1 MFSGVDRNNTGLVG
15 NWIVTHLLSRGED
28 PAAIRVLDVQA
39 PRQDILDQ
47 GVVFIKT
54 NVSDKP
60 GVSAACA
67 QPWPSST
74 AQLPLT
80 VFHTAAV
87 IRPAERLKV
96 LLPFCTT
103 VNVRGT
109 RNVLEV
115 AKEAG
120 ADCFIATSSG
130 SVGLRRPSFWIA
142 PWTYTASHLVQV
154 LSDNA
159 KNQPKEHDEFFGNY
173 AVSKAQAEKLVREA
187 DDASAG
193 FRTGCIRPSNGIY
206 GIGGETSASLVR
218 HYLQAGG
225 VPT

>member
-1 MFSGVDRNNTGLVG
+1 MG

-28 PAAIRVLDVQA
+28 PAAIRILDLQA
-39 PRQDILDQ
+39 PRQEILDQ
-47 GVVFIKT
+47 GVVFIKI
-54 NVSDKP
+54 NVTDKS
-60 GVSAACA
+60 GVSAAFA

-74 AQLPLT
+74 AHLPLT

-87 IRPAERLKV
+87 IRPAERHKV

-109 RNVLEV
+109 RNVLEA

-130 SVGLRRPSFWIA
+130 SIGLRRPSFWIA
-142 PWTYTASHLVQV
+142 PWTHTAPGLVQV
-154 LSDNA
+154 LSDHA

-173 AVSKAQAEKLVREA
+173 AVSKAQAEELVREA
-187 DDASAG
+187 DDAGAG
-193 FRTGCIRPSNGIY
+193 FRTGCIRPGNGIY
-206 GIGGETSASLVR
+206 GIGGENSASIGR
-218 HYLQAGG
+218 HYLQSGG